1 MTTPKFP
8 PGSSRQASPPART
21 VKPHRGRGKL
31 PQTIMHVRTAKT
43 SLDCKSDFLCV
54 LSEFKIPDGK
64 SNCTLVKEWYPVHPT
79 DEVEAQALVGR
90 SVTIV
95 DSEEGI
101 YVDEEGNAFQLLDKG
116 KTKPI
121 EVEQLPVTEKTELEV
136 PLQASLNGRKTHEQN
151 RDSKTVQR
159 KNRNEGRK
167 RQDLPTKGAA
177 LQLLR
182 PKTTTT
188 AQPSADATSGAAA
201 EAPVP
206 LSLRQKLVEVRRRIG
221 YVQKRGHNERFNYSY
236 VTAADIAG
244 SVGDILAEL
253 GVVVIPSLEE
263 ISYEPASGRREATP
277 MARVIMAYTFC
288 DADTGEEVIATAAG
302 QGLDAGDKAPYKAM
316 TGALK
321 YALLQTFLLATGDD
335 PEDERVDARFNK
347 PSSGRAI
354 TAEQVRELEKL
365 IHDTGTDLQRVL
377 AYYKVTSLSE
387 MTEFAYRVA
396 VKVLNRKLAKRG
408 NQETV
413 HAHD

>member
-1 MTTPKFP
+1 MGT
-8 PGSSRQASPPART
+8 
-21 VKPHRGRGKL
+21 
-31 PQTIMHVRTAKT
+31 QTKT
-43 SLDCKSDFLCV
+43 SLDHRKDFLCV
-54 LSEFKIPDGK
+54 LSETEIPHGEN
-64 SNCTLVKEWYPVHPT
+64 NCTLVKEWYPVHPT
-79 DEVEAQALVGR
+79 EEVETRALMGR
-90 SVTIV
+90 PVTAT

-101 YVDEEGNAFQLLDKG
+101 YVDEEGNVFQLLNKG
-116 KTKPI
+116 ETKPI
-121 EVEQLPVTEKTELEV
+121 EIEHLPGGEETEREQLLN
-136 PLQASLNGRKTHEQN
+136 ASLNGKKPHEQN
-151 RDSKTVQR
+151 GDSKKMQR
-159 KNRNEGRK
+159 KNRTNGRK
-167 RQDLPTKGAA
+167 RQDLPTNGAA
-177 LQLLR
+177 LQLLG
-182 PKTTTT
+182 PKTTTA
-188 AQPSADATSGAAA
+188 AQPAADAVNGAAPG
-201 EAPVP
+201 APVQ
-206 LSLRQKLVEVRRRIG
+206 LNLRQKLAEVRRRIG
-221 YVQKRGHNERFNYSY
+221 YIQKRGHNERFNYNY

-263 ISYEPASGRREATP
+263 ISYEPSTGGREATR

-288 DADTGEEVIATAAG
+288 DAETGEEVIATAAG

-354 TAEQVRELEKL
+354 NAEQVRELKKL

-377 AYYKVTSLSE
+377 AYYKIASLSE

-408 NQETV
+408 NQDIA
-413 HAHD
+413 HAQD